1 MLSVIRVEVARVE
14 VGELAEDMV
23 AYVENEL

>member
-1 MLSVIRVEVARVE
+1 MLSVIRVEVARVV